1 MTLDC
6 IKSGGWAFIAG
17 ISQDAPQRRRL
28 LELGLTRGALVRMC
42 GHAAFGDPVWIYVRG
57 GYLTMRK
64 SQAAAILVRPALPL
78 PGGGFA
84 HETHLW
90 QEAQG

>member
-6 IKSGGWAFIAG
+6 IKSGGWAFIVG
-17 ISQDAPQRRRL
+17 VSPDAPQRRRL

-84 HETHLW
+84 HEMHLW